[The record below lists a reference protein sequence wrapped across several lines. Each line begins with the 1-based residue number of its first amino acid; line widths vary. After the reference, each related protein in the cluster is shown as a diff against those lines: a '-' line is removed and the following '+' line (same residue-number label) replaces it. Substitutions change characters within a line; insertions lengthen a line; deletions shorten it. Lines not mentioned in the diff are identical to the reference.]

1 VGDPADHDVQ
11 RADGRSLRRLR
22 NEQAAV
28 DAILDLLGEG
38 VVQPTAQEV
47 ADRSGVSIRSI
58 FRLFQDMEALNAA
71 AVERQLARVGPL
83 LGHIPST
90 GPVGERI
97 AALAADRARFYE
109 AVAPVRR
116 LAVRR
121 AGRSPALASGLAL
134 ADRHFRDQ
142 VAEVFASELAGD
154 GAGPHGGD
162 LLDALDAAAS
172 WEAWDRLRRAQDLP
186 VEAAR
191 RVTVRTLSA
200 LLADADADAD
210 HTGDDTRTP
219 TDGAGDD

>member
-1 VGDPADHDVQ
+1 VGVPADHDVQ

-71 AVERQLARVGPL
+71 AVERQLARVGPTL
-83 LGHIPST
+83 ARIPAT
-90 GPVGERI
+90 GPVAARI
-97 AALAADRARFYE
+97 AALADDRARFYE

-121 AGRSPALASGLAL
+121 ADQSPALASGLAR
-134 ADRHFRDQ
+134 ADRHFREQ
-142 VAEVFASELAGD
+142 VAEVFAPELSD
-154 GAGPHGGD
+154 AGPDAGD
-162 LLDALDAAAS
+162 LLEALDATTS

-186 VEAAR
+186 VGTAHR
-191 RVTVRTLSA
+191 LVVRTLSA
-200 LLADADADAD
+200 LLPG
-210 HTGDDTRTP
+210 TDDDRE
-219 TDGAGDD
+219 D